1 MRVKEKLQVVQR
13 LHGDCV
19 THCRTRITVRD
30 IDFTIDEPPE
40 RGGTNH
46 GPAPTEALLASLIG
60 CTSVIG
66 HKCAATHGVRFDSM
80 QIAAEAT
87 FDRRGV
93 TLQEPVEIPFPRI
106 RLTIRVRTD
115 ADAERLERVQRDLRR
130 FCPVS
135 AVLRRAGTQI
145 EEVWQVEPRGD

>member
-13 LHGDCV
+13 LHGECV
-19 THCRTRITVRD
+19 THCRTRVTVRD
-30 IDFTIDEPPE
+30 VDFTIDEPPE

-46 GPAPTEALLASLIG
+46 GPAPTETLVASLIG

-66 HKCAATHGVRFDSM
+66 HKCAVRHGVRFESM

-93 TLQEPVEIPFPRI
+93 TLQEQVDIPFPRI

-115 ADAERLERVQRDLRR
+115 ADADRLERVQQDLRR

-135 AVLRRAGTQI
+135 AVLRRAGTEI
-145 EEVWQVEPRGD
+145 DEVWHVEPLGE

>member
-1 MRVKEKLQVVQR
+1 MRVHEKLQVVQR

-19 THCRTRITVRD
+19 THCRTQVTVRD
-30 IDFTIDEPPE
+30 VGLTIDEPQE

-46 GPAPTEALLASLIG
+46 GPAPTETLVASLIG

-66 HKCAATHGVRFDSM
+66 HKCAARHGVRL
-80 QIAAEAT
+80 QIVQIGAEAS

-93 TLQEPVEIPFPRI
+93 TLQEQVDIPFPRI

-115 ADAERLERVQRDLRR
+115 ADSDRLERLKEDLRR

-135 AVLRRAGTQI
+135 TVLRRAGTEI
-145 EEVWQVEPRGD
+145 DEVWHVEPLGH